1 MMGWDELGDWDR
13 HIYTTVHKIG
23 FPDGSAGKESTCNTG
38 DTGDAGSIPKLG
50 RSLGEENGNPLQY
63 SCLENLMVRGAWW
76 VTIHRIAKS
85 RISQD

>member
-38 DTGDAGSIPKLG
+38 DTGDAGSIPGSG
-50 RSLGEENGNPLQY
+50 RSPRRGNGNPFRY
-63 SCLENLMVRGAWW
+63 SCLENPMDGGVWQATVQRVR
-76 VTIHRIAKS
+76 H
-85 RISQD
+85 D